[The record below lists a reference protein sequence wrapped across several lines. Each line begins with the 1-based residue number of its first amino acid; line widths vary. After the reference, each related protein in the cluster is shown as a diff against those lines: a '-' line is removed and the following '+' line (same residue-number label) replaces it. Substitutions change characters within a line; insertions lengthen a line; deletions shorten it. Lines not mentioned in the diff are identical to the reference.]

1 MKNHTDVLIVSQSEQ
16 AICAGAPQIYLD
28 GRLESDIRV
37 ASWHK
42 RSGRRIIVK
51 KVIHNNLYMLKI
63 FFRAVPLYSIG
74 YALLV
79 VARSVLFNTVGN
91 VLFIQYIV
99 KSVEFAVAHPEET
112 QKALVQ
118 LIVVTCV
125 YYGLVLLFNTVK
137 EGIFNNSL
145 TKNAEI
151 KVNRV
156 FSKMMFEKSC
166 SIDLGCYDDQKY
178 YNDLV
183 AANNESNNRAWNTY
197 WNFVSLMENLSVLL
211 SLFYIISSLDFVVF
225 ILAVMINIFSF
236 LYQIKLNKINGEI
249 YNKTLPYHKEIDY
262 VNRMFFLKQNAKDM
276 KMTNIGSVLFDK
288 LTSSSK
294 KLSDIHAA
302 YGAKKSMVSSGDNL
316 MKKILG
322 DFLTLFYLAYMVLVK
337 CAYSFDV
344 MTALWN
350 AYGTIKG
357 NMNHFVDSVKEL
369 HNNSIHIE
377 KFIHFMGIEN
387 SIVSDKGLKNSAD
400 TPITIEFVDVSFSY
414 DGEHKILDGLNFKI
428 NANEKVAIVGS
439 NGAGKSTLVKLL
451 LRLYDP
457 DNGKILVNGIDIR
470 DYDVEFY
477 RKNLCSI
484 LVQNFQLFALT
495 LYENVKMDI
504 VDEKAEGADL
514 DQALHMVGLSD
525 VIERLPDKG
534 DSDYSR
540 EFNGDGVV
548 FSGGQKQ
555 KLALAR
561 VLLNDKKM
569 AILDEP
575 SSALDPK
582 AESEFNELVFNM
594 LPEKTIVIISHRL
607 STTKMADRIMLIQNG
622 KVTEDGSHN
631 ELMKNNGVYA
641 KMFEMQSRRY
651 K

>member
-1 MKNHTDVLIVSQSEQ
+1 M
-16 AICAGAPQIYLD
+16 
-28 GRLESDIRV
+28 
-37 ASWHK
+37 
-42 RSGRRIIVK
+42 K
-51 KVIHNNLYMLKI
+51 KVIRNNPYMLKI

-74 YALLV
+74 YALLIAV
-79 VARSVLFNTVGN
+79 RSVLFNTVGN

-99 KSVEFAVAHPEET
+99 KSVELAVAHPEEIQKTLT
-112 QKALVQ
+112 QLV
-118 LIVVTCV
+118 VVSCV
-125 YYGLVLLFNTVK
+125 YYGLVLLFNTVI
-137 EGIFNNSL
+137 EGIFHNCW

-151 KVNRV
+151 KVNHV
-156 FSKMMFEKSC
+156 FAKMMFEKSV

-183 AANNESNNRAWNTY
+183 AANSESDKRAWKTY
-197 WNFVSLMENLSVLL
+197 RNFVNLIENLLVLL
-211 SLFYIISSLDFVVF
+211 SLFYIISSLDLVVF
-225 ILAVMINIFSF
+225 VLAVVINALSF

-249 YNKTLPYHKEIDY
+249 YNETMPYNKEIDY
-262 VNRMFFLKQNAKDM
+262 ANRMFFLRQNAKDI

-288 LTSSSK
+288 LTSSSE
-294 KLSDIHAA
+294 KLGDIHAA
-302 YGAKKSMVSSGDNL
+302 YGAKKTIVCSGDNL

-322 DFLTLFYLAYMVLVK
+322 DFATLFYLAYMVLVK
-337 CAYSFDV
+337 CAYTFDV

-357 NMNHFVDSVKEL
+357 NMNNFVNSVKEL
-369 HNNSIHIE
+369 HCNSIYIE
-377 KFIHFMGIEN
+377 KFIHFMEMDN
-387 SIVSDKGLKNSAD
+387 SIVSGKGLKINAD

-414 DGEHKILDGLNFKI
+414 DGEHKILDGLNLKI
-428 NANEKVAIVGS
+428 KANEKVAIVGN

-451 LRLYDP
+451 MRLYDP

-477 RKNLCSI
+477 RKILCSI
-484 LVQNFQLFALT
+484 LVQNYQLFALT
-495 LYENVKMDI
+495 LYENVKMDT
-504 VDEKAEGADL
+504 VDKKVEGAPL
-514 DQALHMVGLSD
+514 DKALNMVGLSD
-525 VIERLPDKG
+525 VVERLPDKG

-561 VLLNDKKM
+561 VLLSDKRM
-569 AILDEP
+569 VILDEP

-594 LPEKTIVIISHRL
+594 LPERTIVIISHRL
-607 STTKMADRIMLIQNG
+607 STTKMADRIILIQNG
-622 KVTEDGSHN
+622 KVAEDGSHN
-631 ELMKNNGVYA
+631 ELMKNNGIYA
-641 KMFEMQSRRY
+641 KMFEAQSGRY

>member
-1 MKNHTDVLIVSQSEQ
+1 MKKI
-16 AICAGAPQIYLD
+16 
-28 GRLESDIRV
+28 
-37 ASWHK
+37 
-42 RSGRRIIVK
+42 
-51 KVIHNNLYMLKI
+51 IHNNLYILKI
-63 FFRAVPLYSIG
+63 FLRAVPLYSIG
-74 YALLV
+74 YALLI

-99 KSVEFAVAHPEET
+99 KSVEYVIAHPEEI
-112 QKALVQ
+112 QKTLTQ
-118 LIVVTCV
+118 LIVVTCA
-125 YYGLVLLFNTVK
+125 YYGLVLLFNTVI
-137 EGIFNNSL
+137 EGILYNSL

-156 FSKMMFEKSC
+156 FTKMLFEKSG
-166 SIDLGCYDDQKY
+166 SIDLGCYDNPEY

-183 AANNESNNRAWNTY
+183 AAIKESDSRAWNTY
-197 WNFVSLMENLSVLL
+197 KSIVNLIENFLVLL
-211 SLFYIISSLDFVVF
+211 SLLYIISSFDFVVF
-225 ILAVMINIFSF
+225 VLAVVINVLSF
-236 LYQIKLNKINGEI
+236 LYQIKLNKVNGEI
-249 YNKTLPYHKEIDY
+249 YSKTIPYNKEIDY
-262 VNRMFFLKQNAKDM
+262 ANRMFFLKQNAKDIQ
-276 KMTNIGSVLFDK
+276 MTNISSVLFDK

-294 KLSDIHAA
+294 ELSHIHAA
-302 YGAKKSMVSSGDNL
+302 YGAKKAVLCSGDNL

-322 DFLTLFYLAYMVLVK
+322 DFVTLFYLAYMVLVK
-337 CAYSFDV
+337 CAYTFDV

-357 NMNHFVDSVKEL
+357 NMNNLVNSIKEL
-369 HNNSIHIE
+369 HNNSIYID
-377 KFIHFMGIEN
+377 KFIHFMEIEN
-387 SIVSDKGLKNSAD
+387 RIVLNKGLKNNAG

-414 DGEHKILDGLNFKI
+414 DGEHKILGGLNLKI
-428 NANEKVAIVGS
+428 KTDEKVAIVGN

-477 RKNLCSI
+477 RKNICSV
-484 LVQNFQLFALT
+484 LVQNFQMFALT

-504 VDEKAEGADL
+504 VDKKAEGADL
-514 DQALHMVGLSD
+514 DKALHMVGLND
-525 VIERLPDKG
+525 VVERLPNQG

-561 VLLNDKKM
+561 VLLSDKRM
-569 AILDEP
+569 VILDEP

-594 LPEKTIVIISHRL
+594 LPERTIVIISHRL
-607 STTKMADRIMLIQNG
+607 STTKMADRIILIHNG
-622 KVTEDGSHN
+622 RVAEDGSHDQ
-631 ELMKNNGVYA
+631 LLKNNGTYA

>member
-1 MKNHTDVLIVSQSEQ
+1 M
-16 AICAGAPQIYLD
+16 
-28 GRLESDIRV
+28 
-37 ASWHK
+37 
-42 RSGRRIIVK
+42 K
-51 KVIHNNLYMLKI
+51 KVIHHNLYMLKL
-63 FFRAVPLYSIG
+63 FFRAVPLYFIG
-74 YALLV
+74 YALMI

-99 KSVEFAVAHPEET
+99 KSVEFAIVHPEET
-112 QKALVQ
+112 QKTLMQ

-125 YYGLVLLFNTVK
+125 YYGLVLLFNTVI

-151 KVNRV
+151 KVNHV
-156 FSKMMFEKSC
+156 FTKMMFEKSA

-178 YNDLV
+178 YNNLV
-183 AANNESNNRAWNTY
+183 VANNESNNRAWNTY
-197 WNFVSLMENLSVLL
+197 RKFVNLIENLSVLL
-211 SLFYIISSLDFVVF
+211 SLFYIISSMDFVVF
-225 ILAVMINIFSF
+225 VLAVVINVLSF

-249 YNKTLPYHKEIDY
+249 YNKTMPYHKEIDY
-262 VNRMFFLKQNAKDM
+262 ANRMFFLKQNAKDI

-302 YGAKKSMVSSGDNL
+302 YGAKKMMVCSGDYL

-322 DFLTLFYLAYMVLVK
+322 DFVTLFYLAYMVLVK

-357 NMNHFVDSVKEL
+357 NMNNFVHSIKEL
-369 HNNSIHIE
+369 HNNSIYIE
-377 KFIHFMGIEN
+377 KFIHFMEMEN
-387 SIVSDKGLKNSAD
+387 SIGLDKGLKSNAD

-414 DGEHKILDGLNFKI
+414 DGEHKVLDGLNLKI
-428 NANEKVAIVGS
+428 KANEKVAIVGS

-495 LYENVKMDI
+495 LYENVKMDL
-504 VDEKAEGADL
+504 VDKKAEGANL
-514 DQALHMVGLSD
+514 DKALTMVGLRD
-525 VIERLPDKG
+525 VVERLPDKG

-561 VLLNDKKM
+561 VLLSDKRM
-569 AILDEP
+569 VILDEP

-594 LPEKTIVIISHRL
+594 LSERTIVIISHRL
-607 STTKMADRIMLIQNG
+607 STTKMADRIILIQNG
-622 KVTEDGSHN
+622 KVAEDGSHN
-631 ELMKNNGVYA
+631 ELMKKNGIYA
-641 KMFEMQSRRY
+641 KMFEIQSRRY
-651 K
+651 Q

>member
-1 MKNHTDVLIVSQSEQ
+1 M
-16 AICAGAPQIYLD
+16 
-28 GRLESDIRV
+28 
-37 ASWHK
+37 
-42 RSGRRIIVK
+42 K
-51 KVIHNNLYMLKI
+51 KVIHNNLYMLKM
-63 FFRAVPLYSIG
+63 FFRAVPLYSAG
-74 YALLV
+74 LTLLI

-99 KSVEFAVAHPEET
+99 QSVESAIAHPQET
-112 QKALVQ
+112 QKILTQ
-118 LIVVTCV
+118 LIVATCV
-125 YYGLVLLFNTVK
+125 YYGMVLLFNTVI
-137 EGIFNNSL
+137 EGIFHNSL

-156 FSKMMFEKSC
+156 FTKMMFEKSV
-166 SIDLGCYDDQKY
+166 SIDLSCYDGQKY

-183 AANNESNNRAWNTY
+183 AANKESNNRAWNTY
-197 WNFVSLMENLSVLL
+197 RNFVNLIENLSVLL
-211 SLFYIISSLDFVVF
+211 SLFYIISSLDPVVF
-225 ILAVMINIFSF
+225 VLAVVINILSF

-249 YNKTLPYHKEIDY
+249 YNKTMPYYKEIDY
-262 VNRMFFLKQNAKDM
+262 ANRMFFLKQNAKDI
-276 KMTNIGSVLFDK
+276 KTTNIGSVLFDK

-294 KLSDIHAA
+294 KLSDINAA
-302 YGAKKSMVSSGDNL
+302 YGAKKMIVCSGDNL

-322 DFLTLFYLAYMVLVK
+322 DFVTLFYLAYMVLVK

-357 NMNHFVDSVKEL
+357 NMNHLVHSIKEL
-369 HNNSIHIE
+369 HNNSIYIE
-377 KFIHFMGIEN
+377 KFIHFMEIEN
-387 SIVSDKGLKNSAD
+387 SIVLDKGLKNNAD

-414 DGEHKILDGLNFKI
+414 DGEHKILDGLNLKI
-428 NANEKVAIVGS
+428 KANEKVAIVGS

-477 RKNLCSI
+477 RKNICSI
-484 LVQNFQLFALT
+484 LVQNFRLFALT

-504 VDEKAEGADL
+504 VDKKAEGANL

-525 VIERLPDKG
+525 VVESLPDKG

-540 EFNGDGVV
+540 EFNGNGVV

-561 VLLNDKKM
+561 VLFSDKKM
-569 AILDEP
+569 VILDEP

-582 AESEFNELVFNM
+582 AESEFNELVFHM
-594 LPEKTIVIISHRL
+594 LPERTIVIISHRL
-607 STTKMADRIMLIQNG
+607 STTKMADRIILIQNG
-622 KVTEDGSHN
+622 KVAEDGSHN
-631 ELMKNNGVYA
+631 ELLKNNGVYA
-641 KMFEMQSRRY
+641 KMFEMQSGRY

>member
-1 MKNHTDVLIVSQSEQ
+1 M
-16 AICAGAPQIYLD
+16 
-28 GRLESDIRV
+28 
-37 ASWHK
+37 
-42 RSGRRIIVK
+42 K

-63 FFRAVPLYSIG
+63 FFRAVPLYSVG
-74 YALLV
+74 LTLLT

-99 KSVEFAVAHPEET
+99 KSVEYAVAHPEET
-112 QKALVQ
+112 QKTLMQ
-118 LIVVTCV
+118 LIAVTCV
-125 YYGLVLLFNTVK
+125 YYGLVLLLNTII

-156 FSKMMFEKSC
+156 FTKMMFEKSG

-183 AANNESNNRAWNTY
+183 AANNESNIRAWNTY
-197 WNFVSLMENLSVLL
+197 RNFVNLIENLSVLL

-225 ILAVMINIFSF
+225 VLAVVINVLSF
-236 LYQIKLNKINGEI
+236 LYQIKLNKINSKI
-249 YNKTLPYHKEIDY
+249 YDKTLPYNKEIDY
-262 VNRMFFLKQNAKDM
+262 ANRMFFLKQNAKDI
-276 KMTNIGSVLFDK
+276 KMTNIGSVLLDK

-294 KLSDIHAA
+294 KLSDINAA
-302 YGAKKSMVSSGDNL
+302 YGAKKTFVCSGDNL

-322 DFLTLFYLAYMVLVK
+322 DFVTLFYLAYMVLVK
-337 CAYSFDV
+337 CAYTFDV

-357 NMNHFVDSVKEL
+357 NMNNFVNSIKEL
-369 HNNSIHIE
+369 HNNSIYID
-377 KFIHFMGIEN
+377 KFIHFMEIEN
-387 SIVSDKGLKNSAD
+387 SIISDKGLKSNAD

-414 DGEHKILDGLNFKI
+414 DGEHKILDGLNLKI
-428 NANEKVAIVGS
+428 KANEKVAIVGS

-477 RKNLCSI
+477 RKNICSI

-504 VDEKAEGADL
+504 VDKKAEGASL
-514 DQALHMVGLSD
+514 DKALNMVGLSD
-525 VIERLPDKG
+525 VVERLPDKG

-561 VLLNDKKM
+561 VLLSDKRM
-569 AILDEP
+569 VILDEP

-594 LPEKTIVIISHRL
+594 LPERTIVIISHRL
-607 STTKMADRIMLIQNG
+607 STTKMADRIILIQNG
-622 KVTEDGSHN
+622 KVAEDGPHN
-631 ELMKNNGVYA
+631 ELMKINGIYA

>member
-1 MKNHTDVLIVSQSEQ
+1 M
-16 AICAGAPQIYLD
+16 
-28 GRLESDIRV
+28 
-37 ASWHK
+37 
-42 RSGRRIIVK
+42 K

-74 YALLV
+74 YAMLI

-99 KSVEFAVAHPEET
+99 KSVEHAITHPEET
-112 QKALVQ
+112 QKFLTQ

-125 YYGLVLLFNTVK
+125 YYGLVLLLNTVK

-156 FSKMMFEKSC
+156 FTKMLFEKSC
-166 SIDLGCYDDQKY
+166 SIDFGCYDDQKY

-197 WNFVSLMENLSVLL
+197 NNFINLIENLSVLL

-225 ILAVMINIFSF
+225 VLAVLINVFSF
-236 LYQIKLNKINGEI
+236 LYQIKLNKMNGEI
-249 YNKTLPYHKEIDY
+249 YNKTISYHKEIDY
-262 VNRMFFLKQNAKDM
+262 ANRMFFLKQNAKDI

-302 YGAKKSMVSSGDNL
+302 YGAKKMIVCSGDNL

-322 DFLTLFYLAYMVLVK
+322 DYMTLFYLSYMVLVK

-357 NMNHFVDSVKEL
+357 NMNNFVNSIKEL
-369 HNNSIHIE
+369 HNNSIYIE
-377 KFIHFMGIEN
+377 KFIHFMEIEN
-387 SIVSDKGLKNSAD
+387 SIVSDKGLKNNAD

-414 DGEHKILDGLNFKI
+414 DGEHKILDGLNLKI
-428 NANEKVAIVGS
+428 KANEKVAIVGI

-470 DYDVEFY
+470 NYDVDFY
-477 RKNLCSI
+477 RKNICSI

-504 VDEKAEGADL
+504 VDKKAEGANL
-514 DQALHMVGLSD
+514 DKVLHMVGLSD
-525 VIERLPDKG
+525 VVERLPDKG

-548 FSGGQKQ
+548 FSGGQRQ

-561 VLLNDKKM
+561 VLLSDKRM
-569 AILDEP
+569 VILDEP

-594 LPEKTIVIISHRL
+594 LPDRTIVIISHRL

-622 KVTEDGSHN
+622 KVAEDGSHN
-631 ELMKNNGVYA
+631 ELMKNNSTYA
-641 KMFEMQSRRY
+641 EMFEVQSRRY

>member
-1 MKNHTDVLIVSQSEQ
+1 M
-16 AICAGAPQIYLD
+16 
-28 GRLESDIRV
+28 
-37 ASWHK
+37 
-42 RSGRRIIVK
+42 K
-51 KVIHNNLYMLKI
+51 KVLHNNLFMLKI
-63 FFRAVPLYSIG
+63 FFGAVPLYSIG
-74 YALLV
+74 YALLIA
-79 VARSVLFNTVGN
+79 ARSILFNTVGN

-99 KSVEFAVAHPEET
+99 KSVEFAIAHPEGT
-112 QKALVQ
+112 QKTLTQLV
-118 LIVVTCV
+118 VVTCV
-125 YYGLVLLFNTVK
+125 YYGLVFLFNTVI

-156 FSKMMFEKSC
+156 FTKMMFEKSA
-166 SIDLGCYDDQKY
+166 SIDLRCYDDQKF
-178 YNDLV
+178 YNDLAV
-183 AANNESNNRAWNTY
+183 ANNESNNRAWNTY
-197 WNFVSLMENLSVLL
+197 RNFVNLIENLSVLL

-225 ILAVMINIFSF
+225 VLAVVINVLSF
-236 LYQIKLNKINGEI
+236 WYQIKLNKINGEI
-249 YNKTLPYHKEIDY
+249 YNKTMPYHKEIDY
-262 VNRMFFLKQNAKDM
+262 ANRMFFLKQNAKDI

-302 YGAKKSMVSSGDNL
+302 YGAKKTIVCSGDNL

-322 DFLTLFYLAYMVLVK
+322 DFVTLFYLAYMVLVK

-357 NMNHFVDSVKEL
+357 NMNNFVNSIKEL
-369 HNNSIHIE
+369 HNNSIYIE
-377 KFIHFMGIEN
+377 KFIHFMEIEN
-387 SIVSDKGLKNSAD
+387 SIVLNKGLKNNAD

-414 DGEHKILDGLNFKI
+414 DGEHKILDGLNLKI
-428 NANEKVAIVGS
+428 KANEKVAIVGS

-457 DNGKILVNGIDIR
+457 DSGKILVNGIDIR

-477 RKNLCSI
+477 RKNICSI
-484 LVQNFQLFALT
+484 LVQNFQMFALT
-495 LYENVKMDI
+495 LYENVKMDL
-504 VDEKAEGADL
+504 VDKKAEGANLNQVL
-514 DQALHMVGLSD
+514 DMVGLSD
-525 VIERLPDKG
+525 VVERLPDKG
-534 DSDYSR
+534 DSEYSR

-561 VLLNDKKM
+561 VLLSDKRM
-569 AILDEP
+569 VILDEP

-594 LPEKTIVIISHRL
+594 LPERTIVIISHRL
-607 STTKMADRIMLIQNG
+607 STTKMADRIILIQNG
-622 KVTEDGSHN
+622 KVAEDGSH
-631 ELMKNNGVYA
+631 EDLMRNNGTYA
-641 KMFEMQSRRY
+641 KMFAMQSRRY
-651 K
+651 Q